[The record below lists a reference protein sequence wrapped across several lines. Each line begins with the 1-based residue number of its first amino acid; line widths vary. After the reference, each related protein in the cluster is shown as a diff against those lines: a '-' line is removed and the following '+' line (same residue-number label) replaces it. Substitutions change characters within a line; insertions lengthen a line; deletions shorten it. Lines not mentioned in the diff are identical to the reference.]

1 MANNLHTHATSVK
14 KEAREKIKDIKER
27 SYGSLDYQV
36 LENQR

>member
-1 MANNLHTHATSVK
+1 MPQALK
-14 KEAREKIKDIKER
+14 KRQEKRLKDIKER